1 MKPKNTLTERVL
13 ALLLALVTATA
24 LVPAPALAEAVD
36 EHVFGVVDFKPLAEF
51 LVGGTDS
58 LWAVDGELVG
68 AVGRGGVGHGFN
80 HLVQV
85 LAHRG
90 GGIAEAGQR

>member
-1 MKPKNTLTERVL
+1 
-13 ALLLALVTATA
+13 
-24 LVPAPALAEAVD
+24 VPEGFAEAVD

-68 AVGRGGVGHGFN
+68 DGE
-80 HLVQV
+80 VQ
-85 LAHRG
+85 
-90 GGIAEAGQR
+90 